1 MMFTELVLAWL
12 AFYAAQKMSDGI
24 IWTYMVILGLNGV
37 LGVFSIF
44 SVGGWFLI
52 YIGQLAGYAAADYFL
67 FLKMQKRKDVKKDK
81 TASKKDKT
89 KEDTSS
95 KLDLESAK
103 GLISGDPLKAAK
115 DQLAD
120 QATKQVANNLMEAG
134 KGGA

>member
-1 MMFTELVLAWL
+1 
-12 AFYAAQKMSDGI
+12 MSESI
-24 IWTYMVILGLNGV
+24 IWCYMVILALNGV

-52 YIGQLAGYAAADYFL
+52 YIGQLAGYGAADYFL

-81 TASKKDKT
+81 SAAKKDKT

-103 GLISGDPLKAAK
+103 GLVSGDPLKAAK

-120 QATKQVANNLMEAG
+120 QATKQVANNLIEAG